1 MCDTFVY
8 RRETSSGSIIRF
20 GKNSDREPN
29 EAHEVIFQKGRT
41 FSQGERVRC
50 TYIDIPQVE
59 KTHDVILC
67 KPVWMWGAEMGVNRH
82 GLVIGNEA
90 LFTKGGAPKKP
101 ALTGMDLLR
110 LALERST
117 SAAEAV
123 ECITGLLETYGQGG
137 NCGFSHPFFYNNS
150 FLIADRKETWILK
163 TIGRDWAIKRFDGP
177 VAISNGLTLHRDWDN
192 ASHGFSGV
200 KDLAAEKSDPLITR
214 FSMAAHRRACTLDGM
229 QQLNPES
236 PVTGI
241 FKILRAHGDS
251 TKWPDDSW
259 TANTVCM
266 HAGFGPVRINQTTGS
281 LVVDL
286 SNGRLDVWITGTSL
300 PCLSLFRPVHFGDFT
315 GDTVISS
322 EDDWREREIFNRNA
336 IFCSQ
341 DFVNEFQGLRDQLQ
355 ERFAR
360 IPGGADDRQLTWFDQ
375 QCRRETDGFYRRWT
389 EKAED
394 TPKAGG
400 HLLLKSTWR
409 KFNRKAKF
417 HIDI

>member
-8 RRETSSGSIIRF
+8 RMETSSGSRIRF

-50 TYIDIPQVE
+50 TYLDIPQAKE
-59 KTHDVILC
+59 TQDVILC

-117 SAAEAV
+117 KSAEAV
-123 ECITGLLETYGQGG
+123 DCVTALLETFGQGG
-137 NCGFSHPFFYNNS
+137 NCGYSHPFFYNNS
-150 FLIADRKETWILK
+150 FLIVDRNDTYVLE
-163 TIGRDWAIKRFDGP
+163 TIGRDWAVKRVDGP
-177 VAISNGLTLHRDWDN
+177 AAISNGLTLHHDWDT
-192 ASHGFSGV
+192 ASPGFSGI
-200 KDLAAEKSDPLITR
+200 KDLVSEKSDPIITG
-214 FSMAAHRRACTLDGM
+214 FSQATRRRACTLEAVKKM
-229 QQLNPES
+229 NSES
-236 PVTGI
+236 SVAEFFT
-241 FKILRAHGDS
+241 ILRSHFDS

-259 TANTVCM
+259 TDNSVCM

-286 SNGRLDVWITGTSL
+286 SNKRMDIWITGSSL
-300 PCLSLFRPVHFGDFT
+300 PCLSIFRPVHFDDFVGDSI
-315 GDTVISS
+315 ISS
-322 EDDWREREIFNRNA
+322 EKDWREREVFNRNA
-336 IFCSQ
+336 IFCPEE
-341 DFVNEFQGLRDQLQ
+341 FVNEFRELRDRIE

-360 IPGGADDRQLTWFDQ
+360 IPDDADNRQLAWFDQ
-375 QCRRETDGFYRRWT
+375 QCQREAAGFYRRWT
-389 EKAED
+389 EKAEE
-394 TPKAGG
+394 TQKVSG
-400 HLLLKSTWR
+400 HILLKRTW
-409 KFNRKAKF
+409 KKNNIKAKF